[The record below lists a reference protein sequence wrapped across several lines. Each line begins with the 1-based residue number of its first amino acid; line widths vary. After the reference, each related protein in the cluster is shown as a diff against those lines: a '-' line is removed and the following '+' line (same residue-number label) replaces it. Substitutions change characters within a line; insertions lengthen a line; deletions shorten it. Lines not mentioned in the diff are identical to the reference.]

1 MQLAAQVNWTPST
14 DNATVQVAIVYHVFV
29 NGVLENSSVGVPQTS
44 VYGVAGDNV
53 ITVIAVDV
61 AGNKSA
67 PGEFR
72 LHIPF

>member
-1 MQLAAQVNWTPST
+1 
-14 DNATVQVAIVYHVFV
+14 
-29 NGVLENSSVGVPQTS
+29 VLENSSIGIPQTS

-53 ITVIAVDV
+53 ITVIAIDE

-67 PGEFR
+67 PGEVR